1 MAARIRTVYL
11 LLLIMSFGLVACSN
25 ESPDYRRGYD
35 HGVEKGKEIASS
47 ESFADG
53 YRKGSAEGYRKGFE
67 QARPGTPI
75 KLSGVALAFYKLLVW
90 GGALKVIGSLLVA
103 AFALFRNSDSF
114 AETAGKIIFSVLGA
128 TVTIV
133 LVMYFSISDGVV
145 TALLS
150 PAPPTLASQLV
161 LLVIAGICMYV
172 FLEVLFKLCS
182 ASSHRPK
189 TEAWLIA
196 IIASLISLLV
206 PVLVVF
212 GERVPE
218 VTGYLGANFFAGS
231 LLGGLYWLGN
241 AALNRRFSSAIVP
254 SKKRMRGDG

>member
-1 MAARIRTVYL
+1 MAARIRIVHL
-11 LLLIMSFGLVACSN
+11 VFLIMSFGLVACSDQ
-25 ESPDYRRGYD
+25 SPDYRRGYGD
-35 HGVEKGKEIASS
+35 GLEKGKVIASS
-47 ESFADG
+47 QSFDEG

-75 KLSGVALAFYKLLVW
+75 KLSGVALAFYKFLVW
-90 GGALKVIGSLLVA
+90 GGALKVIGSLVIA

-114 AETAGKIIFSVLGA
+114 AETAGKVIFSVLGA

-150 PAPPTLASQLV
+150 PAPAALAGQVV

-172 FLEVLFKLCS
+172 FLEVLFRLCS

-196 IIASLISLLV
+196 IIASLISLLI

-218 VTGYLGANFFAGS
+218 VTGYFGANFFAGS

-241 AALNRRFSSAIVP
+241 AALSRRFTSAIVD
-254 SKKRMRGDG
+254 SKRRNRGDG